1 MEGDEN
7 DGGRGAA
14 CDCFDGSFAMPKA
27 VVVIWILSACF
38 GVLALVT
45 HGREKWIWVG
55 ILTILIFILLII
67 VRRIGGTARGKTT
80 T

>member
-27 VVVIWILSACF
+27 VVAGLSCVILPSTPL
-38 GVLALVT
+38 GQNGLVT
-45 HGREKWIWVG
+45 AVG
-55 ILTILIFILLII
+55 SGWASVI
-67 VRRIGGTARGKTT
+67 ARCYGAASECKVLVK
-80 T
+80 